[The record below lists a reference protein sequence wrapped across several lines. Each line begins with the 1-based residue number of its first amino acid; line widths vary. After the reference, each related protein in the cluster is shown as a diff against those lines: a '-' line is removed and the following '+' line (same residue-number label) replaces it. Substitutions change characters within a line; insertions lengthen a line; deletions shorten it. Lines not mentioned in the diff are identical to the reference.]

1 MIDKSER
8 NFSVFS
14 LYNET
19 LFSLGSASSIA
30 RIGAMITPYI
40 AQVLV
45 DHNLFSAIGV
55 YAVMGKFILSYIGL
69 DGWIL
74 LKIGLSQQIIL
85 SLYLGVIAV
94 IVSFLL
100 PIESKG
106 LDLSETGHQMT
117 KGRVQLVNENDAED
131 DYGTIHANSDNA
143 PSPDMRE
150 RY

>member
-1 MIDKSER
+1 M
-8 NFSVFS
+8 
-14 LYNET
+14 
-19 LFSLGSASSIA
+19 
-30 RIGAMITPYI
+30 
-40 AQVLV
+40 
-45 DHNLFSAIGV
+45 
-55 YAVMGKFILSYIGL
+55 ILSFH
-69 DGWIL
+69 
-74 LKIGLSQQIIL
+74 
-85 SLYLGVIAV
+85 LGVIAV

-131 DYGTIHANSDNA
+131 DYGTIHANSDNV

>member
-1 MIDKSER
+1 MIDTNESER

-69 DGWIL
+69 DG
-74 LKIGLSQQIIL
+74 
-85 SLYLGVIAV
+85 
-94 IVSFLL
+94 
-100 PIESKG
+100 
-106 LDLSETGHQMT
+106 
-117 KGRVQLVNENDAED
+117 
-131 DYGTIHANSDNA
+131 
-143 PSPDMRE
+143 
-150 RY
+150 